1 MTDPSA
7 MQVALLIS
15 AHPTHARDVR
25 NLPLPLGVTDL
36 LRVAIGDE
44 RSLASLSRALGRSPS
59 ELRQAAGF
67 FIEQAMLTS
76 PQDSY
81 RVLGTRADAT
91 HAELRQNM
99 ALLMRWLHPDVLQG
113 DADDGAAVRAVFANR
128 VSQAW
133 EDLKSPERRQTYDKS
148 LSMAS
153 HMNAPSR
160 TPRVI
165 GANGAVLKTGRHASH
180 RDLHKDRHA
189 LVHRGSMPPPDRR
202 RFSIL
207 DYLHTLLRGRR

>member
-1 MTDPSA
+1 MTDASA
-7 MQVALLIS
+7 MQVALLIN
-15 AHPTHARDVR
+15 AHPSHARDIR
-25 NLPLPLGVTDL
+25 DLPLPLGITDL
-36 LRVAIGDE
+36 LRAAIGEE
-44 RSLASLSRALGRSPS
+44 RSLANLSHSLGRSPD

-81 RVLGTRADAT
+81 RVLGTRADAS

-113 DADDGAAVRAVFANR
+113 DADDSAAIRAVFANR

-133 EDLKSPERRQTYDKS
+133 EDLKSPERRQAYDKS
-148 LSMAS
+148 LSMAP
-153 HMNAPSR
+153 HMHPPSR
-160 TPRVI
+160 TPRVM
-165 GANGAVLKTGRHASH
+165 GPNGAVLKTGRHSSHRNSH
-180 RDLHKDRHA
+180 RDPHA
-189 LVHRGSMPPPDRR
+189 LILRGSMTLPDRR

-207 DYLHTLLRGRR
+207 DYLRTLLRGRK